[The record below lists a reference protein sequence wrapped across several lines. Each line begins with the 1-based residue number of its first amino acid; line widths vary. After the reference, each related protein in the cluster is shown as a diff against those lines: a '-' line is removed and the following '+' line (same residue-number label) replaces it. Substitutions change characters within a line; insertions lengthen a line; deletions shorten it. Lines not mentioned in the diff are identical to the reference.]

1 MAHCETKIS
10 LVVDASCSP
19 LYLGIATMHGWEKIV
34 PDSGQV
40 MDGLFRALTQL
51 FDGRH
56 DSLKSV
62 EAIYYCCGPG
72 STLGLR
78 LAAAFVKT
86 ILWEANGR
94 IKLFQYNALDLAT
107 LMSESSSPYLQ
118 APFRMGKRFVRSG
131 KQGAIGEKKII
142 AEDRALTEYPDSLHL
157 LGPRKLSIEL
167 PADKIVSYDLEKIRG
182 IEGLSV
188 LSEATEQPVPYSPEP
203 TSFKKWEGGI
213 PAKKVTSLRNN

>member
-1 MAHCETKIS
+1 MGKNCPGS
-10 LVVDASCSP
+10 D
-19 LYLGIATMHGWEKIV
+19 
-34 PDSGQV
+34 QV
-40 MDGLFRALTQL
+40 MDGLFRALTHL

-72 STLGLR
+72 STLGLHR
-78 LAAAFVKT
+78 RGFCEDHSLGSKWQDQTLPIQCIGSCHPNERIILPLPSGTLSYGEKVCTLRKT
-86 ILWEANGR
+86 R
-94 IKLFQYNALDLAT
+94 
-107 LMSESSSPYLQ
+107 
-118 APFRMGKRFVRSG
+118 
-131 KQGAIGEKKII
+131 AIGEKKII

-188 LSEATEQPVPYSPEP
+188 VSEATNNLVPFSRNQPLLKSGKAG
-203 TSFKKWEGGI
+203 F
-213 PAKKVTSLRNN
+213 LRKSNFIKE

>member
-1 MAHCETKIS
+1 
-10 LVVDASCSP
+10 
-19 LYLGIATMHGWEKIV
+19 MHGWEKIV

-40 MDGLFRALTQL
+40 MDGLFRALSQL

-72 STLGLR
+72 SPRTPSQRGFCRPFFGKQMAGLNSSN
-78 LAAAFVKT
+78 T
-86 ILWEANGR
+86 MP
-94 IKLFQYNALDLAT
+94 LDLAT

-131 KQGAIGEKKII
+131 KQGTIGKKKII

-157 LGPRKLSIEL
+157 LGPRLSIEL

-188 LSEATEQPVPYSPEP
+188 LSKATEQPVPYSPEP

>member
-1 MAHCETKIS
+1 
-10 LVVDASCSP
+10 
-19 LYLGIATMHGWEKIV
+19 MHGWEKIV
-34 PDSGQV
+34 RDSGQV

-107 LMSESSSPYLQ
+107 LMRESSSPYLQ

-142 AEDRALTEYPDSLHL
+142 AEDRALTEYPDSHL
-157 LGPRKLSIEL
+157 IGPRKLSIEL
-167 PADKIVSYDLEKIRG
+167 PADKIVSYDLEKLGNLKVCQCFRK
-182 IEGLSV
+182 
-188 LSEATEQPVPYSPEP
+188 QPNNQSP
-203 TSFKKWEGGI
+203 T
-213 PAKKVTSLRNN
+213 LRNQPLLKSGKAGFLQKSNFIKE